1 MTFKAICLTGNP
13 LLRRTLRRTLQAAG
27 TLVEFAEKPAE
38 FISSVGEL
46 DEDGAPDLIVVDPE
60 SRRLIDIER
69 LGQLNTRSQVVVIGE
84 SIEKEDVLK
93 LLRSVGVN
101 HVISDIGAEPAV
113 EQQPR
118 GQIDEDDLVV
128 TSGKMYKGDIFGL
141 EKYLAWGAFVHE
153 RLVKSYE
160 EKRDVL
166 LEISDHAKEVG
177 VRRQVIARIESVTD
191 ELLMNALY
199 DAPAIRYGVAPR
211 ISERSRAGLGPIGDE
226 PALLRWA
233 CDDRYFAV
241 SVRDNYGELRKD
253 AILDHI
259 ARARAMKGSPQ
270 TKPNGG
276 GAGLGLYFVIT
287 SVTRFIANISP
298 GQLTEVVGLFDIKST
313 GREQEGCAK
322 SLHIFTTPS
331 GG

>member
-1 MTFKAICLTGNP
+1 MTFRAICLTGNP

-27 TLVEFAEKPAE
+27 THVEFADKPIE
-38 FISSVGEL
+38 FVSEL
-46 DEDGAPDLIVVDPE
+46 DEEQAPDLIVVDPE
-60 SRRLIDIER
+60 SRRVVDMDR
-69 LGQLNTRSQVVVIGE
+69 LGKLKTRSQIVVIGE
-84 SIEKEDVLK
+84 SIEKEDVLT
-93 LLRSVGVN
+93 LLRSVGFN

-113 EQQPR
+113 ELPR

-128 TSGKMYKGDIFGL
+128 TSGKMFKGDIFGL

-166 LEISDHAKEVG
+166 LEIAEHAKEVG
-177 VRRQVIARIESVTD
+177 VRRQVIAKIESVTD

-270 TKPNGG
+270 HKPNGG

-313 GREQEGCAK
+313 GREQDACAK

-331 GG
+331 GA